1 MAYSIYLLLLTEQA
15 VHAPIQSPWDRC
27 ASSAA
32 GAISRS
38 CVFSGF
44 PGGRWQMLIF
54 PLAANVISDGQ
65 LVFPQLKGAPQ
76 LATSPLLSIGILL
89 QTHMGTEKVRT
100 SVALVPVLSPIVTC
114 MTLLPSSPDSSN
126 SIAPRC
132 RVCRKASCRRISVSV
147 VDQADCPAKSAEYMP
162 TRITAKISV
171 VTSNS
176 TIVKPC
182 VCFIVRCPYTPGV
195 SPGA

>member
-44 PGGRWQMLIF
+44 PGGRWQMLTF
-54 PLAANVISDGQ
+54 PLAFNVISDGQ

-76 LATSPLLSIGILL
+76 FVTSPLASMGVLLHTHTGI
-89 QTHMGTEKVRT
+89 EKVRI
-100 SVALVPVLSPIVTC
+100 SVPLAPVLSPIVIC
-114 MTLLPSSPDSSN
+114 MMPLPSSPDSPN
-126 SIAPRC
+126 SAATRC
-132 RVCRKASCRRISVSV
+132 KV
-147 VDQADCPAKSAEYMP
+147 
-162 TRITAKISV
+162 
-171 VTSNS
+171 
-176 TIVKPC
+176 
-182 VCFIVRCPYTPGV
+182 
-195 SPGA
+195 